1 MGLEQSTF
9 EWRRL
14 AVAHWASRA
23 ENARLSAC
31 FLWLSRQ
38 PEEMAAAVAMCDYGG
53 SPEIA
58 LHESYLRESAV
69 ALELI
74 GPISALTTCSRATP
88 AY

>member
-1 MGLEQSTF
+1 MGRSQSTF

-14 AVAHWASRA
+14 AVAQWASRA

-31 FLWLSRQ
+31 FLWQSLQS
-38 PEEMAAAVAMCDYGG
+38 EETAAAVAMCDYGG

-69 ALELI
+69 AL
-74 GPISALTTCSRATP
+74 ALPWQFLRGD
-88 AY
+88 